1 MNQVALYARTA
12 GLPSVDN
19 MTLLFKEKH
28 FTKGDI
34 LDAGVPPVPK
44 TPWYL
49 RIKKIK
55 MDMEREIFIT
65 TDKFP
70 IFIGDTYYKL
80 NDQNQVEI
88 WKCDEN
94 DIIPTE
100 ETYKKSNN
108 VEWVRREN
116 EYHKNLLKRIPEL
129 QNRKI
134 YKTYIWNEQK

>member
-1 MNQVALYARTA
+1 M
-12 GLPSVDN
+12 
-19 MTLLFKEKH
+19 EK
-28 FTKGDI
+28 
-34 LDAGVPPVPK
+34 
-44 TPWYL
+44 
-49 RIKKIK
+49 
-55 MDMEREIFIT
+55 EIFIT